1 VVVALG
7 HARLFAGDTA
17 LDVAAAA
24 PALPWLALGGIAT
37 LAALIWT
44 QRRSMAAAFAVA
56 CVASSVFLQ
65 GVDTTMAGL
74 QPRSAKPIAQ
84 AINQTA
90 SPADEVIAFRAYPQD
105 MPVYLGRRISVF
117 QWSGELDFGR
127 QWEDTTAWM
136 FDDPEELWRR
146 WQADRTVYMIVP
158 LQFESEVKE
167 AVGARF
173 TELARTRRFMLIVN
187 RTP

>member
-1 VVVALG
+1 
-7 HARLFAGDTA
+7 
-17 LDVAAAA
+17 
-24 PALPWLALGGIAT
+24 
-37 LAALIWT
+37 
-44 QRRSMAAAFAVA
+44 
-56 CVASSVFLQ
+56 
-65 GVDTTMAGL
+65 
-74 QPRSAKPIAQ
+74 
-84 AINQTA
+84 
-90 SPADEVIAFRAYPQD
+90 

-187 RTP
+187 KSPS